1 MKISSIIVICVILL
15 PAAVRAQESTARTY
29 LALYG
34 GTGSLAVKDEFI
46 SLRKYSGTFSTFGAE
61 WGTKQDSVKNS
72 FGIEYQHGSNVR
84 NNNSGAEVFHMRM
97 IFDHQSFLKKISVFG
112 NDADWYVGPAGIMA
126 MHIRS
131 QQVALKDEMY
141 SDYMS
146 FFLENSIAVSTSV
159 IMPMG
164 GSWVINA
171 GATMD
176 VVTIGLRMID
186 NTKTEKDQ
194 MVKILFPWSNL
205 NGRCDL
211 GVEYRLSDDLSVS
224 GKYMFQ
230 FVRNTAWNDLFIAVD
245 NAVVRVSYVW

>member
-1 MKISSIIVICVILL
+1 MKIPSYILFFTIFL
-15 PAAVRAQESTARTY
+15 SVLLQAQQSTSQTA
-29 LALYG
+29 LSLYG
-34 GTGSLAVKDEFI
+34 GTGRLSVKDDFI

-61 WGTKQDSVKNS
+61 WGTEQDSVKNS
-72 FGIEYQHGSNVR
+72 FGIEYQHGSTVR

-97 IFDHQSFLKKISVFG
+97 LFDHQSFFKKISVFG

-159 IMPMG
+159 IMPIG

-194 MVKILFPWSNL
+194 MVKVLFPWSNL

-211 GVEYRLSDDLSVS
+211 GVEYRLSNDLSVS